1 VIDGRR
7 VQGTGEISRELE
19 RLAPEPRLFPE
30 DPEKRRAVEEA
41 EAWGDPF
48 QQIPRT
54 IIWWAIKQDPSSQL
68 GFLEDAKLGLPPRLL
83 VKTSAPVIWGA
94 RRLNDSYDPN
104 VRNTIAEIPAALE
117 RIDGWIAQG
126 VLNGEELNAADFQ
139 IAPSVRLLMAFEDIR
154 PAIEGRPAG
163 ELAKRVLPHAPGRIR
178 PVFPAEWLKPLQP
191 AAV

>member
-1 VIDGRR
+1 
-7 VQGTGEISRELE
+7 
-19 RLAPEPRLFPE
+19 
-30 DPEKRRAVEEA
+30 
-41 EAWGDPF
+41 
-48 QQIPRT
+48 
-54 IIWWAIKQDPSSQL
+54 
-68 GFLEDAKLGLPPRLL
+68 

-163 ELAKRVLPHAPGRIR
+163 ELAKRVVPDAPGKIR
-178 PVFPAEWLKPLQP
+178 PVFPAEWLKPLR
-191 AAV
+191 AAAP